1 MKGPGSGIEIVG
13 GCRERESGVDVPSLV
28 GVSER
33 REQRSRGNIEN
44 NQIEYAHH
52 QGIAPFAQT
61 YPLKKLQIADQ
72 PQSEEKTTEKRKR
85 ELCPV
90 APYSGISGA
99 GSDESASAQSTN
111 QEKWSRPSD
120 LKPRKTRRTRAKDA
134 THSFTIAKN

>member
-99 GSDESASAQSTN
+99 GSDESASRSEEHTSELQSPVHLVCRLLL
-111 QEKWSRPSD
+111 EK
-120 LKPRKTRRTRAKDA
+120 K
-134 THSFTIAKN
+134 